1 MAANPVNYI
10 CFQKGNGKFMKEFTS
25 CRLAT
30 QHCIDNKY
38 FAVAHLY
45 KDDKPMDMHI
55 HDCYE
60 IYYSISGGK
69 QFLIDNRFYDI
80 EPGDIF
86 FINQYESHY
95 LTQVDTGIHER
106 IVISVYPDYLQSLS
120 SADTDLS
127 HCFTCREDGIPHKLH
142 FDAEMSKRFI
152 YLIHKITDTSGFG
165 SDLTEQCAFTEL
177 MVFLNKIFYHSSH
190 SVQAEITVT
199 NHAQVDD
206 ILTYINRHISEELT
220 LDALSAHFYL
230 SSSYLCRI
238 FKSTTGTTI
247 NKYIT
252 ARRITIAKA
261 LLNEGLSVTEACEKC
276 GFNDYSNFLKAFTKA
291 VGISPKKYAQFNT

>member
-1 MAANPVNYI
+1 
-10 CFQKGNGKFMKEFTS
+10 MKEFTS

-30 QHCIDNKY
+30 QYCIDNKY

-95 LTQVDTGIHER
+95 LTQVDTGVHER
-106 IVISVYPDYLQSLS
+106 IVISIFPDYLQSLS
-120 SADTDLS
+120 SPDTDLS
-127 HCFTCREDGIPHKLH
+127 HCFTYREDGVPHKLH

-152 YLIHKITDTSGFG
+152 YLIHKITDTNGFG
-165 SDLTEQCAFTEL
+165 SDLTERCAFTEL
-177 MVFLNKIFYHSSH
+177 MVFLNKTFYQNGHN
-190 SVQAEITVT
+190 VPAEITVT

-261 LLNEGLSVTEACEKC
+261 LLNEGFSVTEACEKC

>member
-1 MAANPVNYI
+1 
-10 CFQKGNGKFMKEFTS
+10 MKEFTS
-25 CRLAT
+25 CKMAT
-30 QHCIDNKY
+30 QHCITNKY
-38 FAVAHLY
+38 FALAHLY
-45 KDDKPMDMHI
+45 SDEKTMDMHI
-55 HDCYE
+55 HDCCE

-80 EPGDIF
+80 RPGDIF

-95 LTQVDTGIHER
+95 LTQVDTGEHER
-106 IVISVYPDYLQSLS
+106 IVISVHPDYLQEIS
-120 SADTDLS
+120 SDQTDLS
-127 HCFTCREDGIPHKLH
+127 YCFTHRFKGLPHRLH
-142 FDAEMSKRFI
+142 LDPEMSKRFI
-152 YLIHKITDTSGFG
+152 YLIHKIADSDGFG
-165 SDLTEQCAFTEL
+165 FDLMERAAFSDL
-177 MVFLNKIFYHSSH
+177 MVFLNRTFYESCHK
-190 SVQAEITVT
+190 AYTETVIT

-206 ILTYINRHISEELT
+206 ILNYINLHISEDIT
-220 LDALSAHFYL
+220 LERLSEYFYL

-261 LLNEGLSVTEACEKC
+261 LLNEGITVMEACSKC

-291 VGISPKKYAQFNT
+291 VGISPKKYAQFNS

>member
-1 MAANPVNYI
+1 
-10 CFQKGNGKFMKEFTS
+10 MKEFTS
-25 CRLAT
+25 CKAAT
-30 QHCIDNKY
+30 KYCIDNKY
-38 FAVAHLY
+38 FSVAHLY
-45 KDDKPMDMHI
+45 NDEKPMDMHI

-69 QFLIDNRFYDI
+69 QFLIDNCFYDI

-86 FINQYESHY
+86 FINQYESHH
-95 LTQVDTGIHER
+95 LTQIDTGIHER
-106 IVISVYPDYLQSLS
+106 IVLAIYPDYLQSLS

-127 HCFTCREDGIPHKLH
+127 HCFTYREEGSPHKLH
-142 FDAEMSKRFI
+142 FDMDMGKRFI
-152 YLIHKITDTSGFG
+152 YLIHKITDAVGFG
-165 SDLTEQCAFTEL
+165 ADLTEKCALTEL
-177 MVFLNKIFYHSSH
+177 MVFVNKSFYQSCH
-190 SVQAEITVT
+190 SVQPESPVA

-206 ILTYINRHISEELT
+206 ILTYINRHISEELS
-220 LDALSAHFYL
+220 LDNLSAHFYL

-252 ARRITIAKA
+252 ARRITIAKS
-261 LLNEGLSVTEACEKC
+261 LLNEGLSVSETCEKC